1 MNKFLNLSI
10 LVIGL
15 CAVFSVNAEQN
26 PSGNIDITGTWNLQ
40 AARPT
45 LEVNRD
51 DRNKRLE
58 DTPFKYLAGE
68 DKKKNSEVWVFKKS
82 GHFELTYDDPR
93 TSAPATSKTTY
104 FVEGDTLKIAKLG
117 RAGKYYIYK
126 IFSKEG
132 NKMTLKGGIEG
143 YYFFTKK

>member
-1 MNKFLNLSI
+1 MNKFVKISI
-10 LVIGL
+10 LLFGL
-15 CAVFSVNAEQN
+15 SAIFGVNAEQN
-26 PSGNIDITGTWNLQ
+26 SSGNIDITGTWNLQ

-45 LEVNRD
+45 LEVNQEN
-51 DRNKRLE
+51 RNKRLK

-68 DKKKNSEVWVFKKS
+68 DNKKNSEVWLFKKN
-82 GHFELTYDDPR
+82 GAFELTYDDPR

-104 FVEGDTLKIAKLG
+104 FVEGDSLKIAQLG

-126 IFSKEG
+126 ILNKEG

-143 YYFFTKK
+143 YYFFTRK